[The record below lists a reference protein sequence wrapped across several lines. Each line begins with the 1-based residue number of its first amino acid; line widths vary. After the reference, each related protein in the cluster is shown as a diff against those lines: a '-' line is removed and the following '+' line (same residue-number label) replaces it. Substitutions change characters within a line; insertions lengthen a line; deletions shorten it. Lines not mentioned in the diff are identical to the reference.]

1 MEILKKI
8 RNPHPLIYMRG
19 LKSEELMAIIDF
31 LYHGETNVL
40 QENLDS
46 FLALAE
52 EFQLKGLTGGAEAEE
67 DPVKRAPFKMETGQ
81 KASVPLSNLNVDRS
95 YSEESYNTTV
105 ALTSDKVSVDYKDLD
120 EQIKSMITKS
130 EARTSNGQGSMAS
143 CNVCGKQGPLK
154 HMPHH
159 IEAFHI
165 SGVSHPC
172 DICGKVSRSRHGL
185 SNHKVKVHDQ
195 RKRKVLAGPE
205 RL

>member
-1 MEILKKI
+1 MKGLRSED
-8 RNPHPLIYMRG
+8 LI
-19 LKSEELMAIIDF
+19 AIVDF
-31 LYHGETNVL
+31 LYHGEANIF

-52 EFQLKGLTGGAEAEE
+52 ELRLRGLTGGAEAEKE
-67 DPVKRAPFKMETGQ
+67 PVKEPPYSK
-81 KASVPLSNLNVDRS
+81 SVPLKEEIGQIIQTLPNL
-95 YSEESYNTTV
+95 ESPPPTGSQNTTV
-105 ALTSDKVSVDYKDLD
+105 ALTNHKVNVELKDLD

-130 EARTSNGQGSMAS
+130 DARTSNGQGSMAS

-185 SNHKVKVHDQ
+185 SMHKVQVHDQ